1 MIAYVCLLVATIMR
15 HLLLS
20 DTQVSVKY
28 GVASN
33 WNKFNICSQM

>member
-1 MIAYVCLLVATIMR
+1 MLCELFSTKMIAYVCLLVATIMR

-33 WNKFNICSQM
+33 